1 MNLLQKPFTSL
12 RHCNN
17 IESKLQFN
25 KIWSENN
32 EQVIVSGGSSANGS
46 HVSGYKKSLIVT
58 FLATRNLQ
66 FILFIYRAYTA
77 MFLRHLCEP
86 GADKTDT
93 YSDGVPREGVN
104 RMQVLSR
111 IGIMSLIRR
120 KVCPKFCYNIPSK
133 EYFHFNI
140 VGLHQCR
147 EGFEDS
153 MQDVFVFL

>member
-1 MNLLQKPFTSL
+1 MSL
-12 RHCNN
+12 TM
-17 IESKLQFN
+17 S
-25 KIWSENN
+25 
-32 EQVIVSGGSSANGS
+32 
-46 HVSGYKKSLIVT
+46 
-58 FLATRNLQ
+58 FLSTRNLQ
-66 FILFIYRAYTA
+66 LTLFIYRAYTA

-120 KVCPKFCYNIPSK
+120 KVYPDFCYSLQSK
-133 EYFHFNI
+133 NHFYSNFI
-140 VGLHQCR
+140 GQRQRR

-153 MQDVFVFL
+153 LQTSLHTSGF